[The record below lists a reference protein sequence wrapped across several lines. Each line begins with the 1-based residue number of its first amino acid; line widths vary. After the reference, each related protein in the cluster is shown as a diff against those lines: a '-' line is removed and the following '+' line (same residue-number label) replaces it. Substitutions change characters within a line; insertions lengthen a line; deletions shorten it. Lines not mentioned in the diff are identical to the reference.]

1 MIVASVVRSRRAGT
15 AVSFALA
22 CVGAAWGAPPAAR
35 AVATLPA
42 ASPND
47 LQLQVARGDTLIGL
61 AHRHLAPGTGWRA
74 LQRLNRVAE
83 PRRLPEG
90 STLRVPA
97 AWLKAQEVVAEV
109 VHVRGE
115 VNVQRDGASEAA
127 QLGAPLR
134 RGDRLRVGPESS
146 LTLRFADGSRL
157 LLRPDSELLL
167 TRLLQRTG
175 GTATD
180 TGLRLERGSA
190 DSRVMPLQPAGR
202 YELVTPA
209 VHVGVRGTEFRTQ
222 VEAGSAVTRVEV
234 LEGSV
239 AAGRT
244 ETRRE
249 APNARASQ
257 RVDAG
262 EAVLATP
269 SAAPLSTARLASP
282 PDLSALAPRVER
294 VPLRLAWAAQPGI
307 GAWRAQVTAENNPDA
322 LLLDGRF
329 TEPSARWVD
338 LPDGRY
344 ELRVRAIDGR
354 GFEGFDARR
363 SFVLKARPLPP
374 FTSQPRADAQ
384 LSGERVQFGWTQAEQ
399 AASYRFQLAADA
411 DFAAPLV
418 DVPGL
423 ARPAHELTLPP
434 GRYFWRLASVRADGD
449 AGPFGDAQA
458 FTLKP
463 PPPAPPLAPPQVD
476 GEQLVLRWPAGDPSL
491 GALRYELQ
499 LARDREFREVVHG
512 VQTAEPEAVLPRPDA
527 GLYYARV
534 RAVDAQ
540 GTTGPYGGVQQ
551 IEIPRS
557 RWWLLIPAGL
567 LLLLAL

>member
-1 MIVASVVRSRRAGT
+1 LSVASAVRRRRTGT
-15 AVSFALA
+15 AVSMIALA
-22 CVGAAWGAPPAAR
+22 CACAGPAWATPRSATALPP
-35 AVATLPA
+35 P
-42 ASPND
+42 SPDD
-47 LQLQVARGDTLIGL
+47 LRIDVVRGDTLIGL
-61 AHRHLAPGTGWRA
+61 AARHLAPGTGWRA
-74 LQRLNRVAE
+74 LQRLNGVAE

-97 AWLKAQEVVAEV
+97 AWLKAQEVIAEV

-115 VNVQRDGASEAA
+115 ASVQRDGVSGPA
-127 QLGAPLR
+127 QLGARLR
-134 RGDRLRVGPESS
+134 RGDRLRVAPESS

-157 LLRPDSELLL
+157 LLRPDSELAL

-175 GTATD
+175 GSATD

-190 DSRVMPLQPAGR
+190 DSRVVPLQPAGR

-209 VHVGVRGTEFRTQ
+209 VHVGVRGTEFRTA
-222 VEAGSAVTRVEV
+222 VEAGTAVTRVEV

-239 AAGRT
+239 AASPGARRDAAGART
-244 ETRRE
+244 
-249 APNARASQ
+249 AQ
-257 RVDAG
+257 RVGAG
-262 EAVLATP
+262 EAVLGAP
-269 SAAPLSTARLASP
+269 SAAALSTARLAPP
-282 PDLSALAPRVER
+282 PDIAPVPAKIER
-294 VPLRLAWAAQPGI
+294 VPLRLAWSAQPGI
-307 GAWRAQVTAENNPDA
+307 AAWRAQVVAENTPDA

-329 TEPSARWVD
+329 GEPSARWVD

-344 ELRVRAIDGR
+344 ELRVRAIDGH
-354 GFEGFDARR
+354 GFEGLDARR

-384 LSGERVQFGWTQAEQ
+384 LSGERVQFGWTRAEE

-411 DFAAPLV
+411 DFAAPLA
-418 DVPGL
+418 DVPAL
-423 ARPAHELTLPP
+423 TQPAHGLTLPP

-449 AGPFGDAQA
+449 PGPFGDAQA

-476 GEQLVLRWPAGDPSL
+476 GDRLVLRWPAGDASL

-499 LARDREFREVVHG
+499 LARDREFRELVHG
-512 VQTAEPEAVLPRPDA
+512 AQTTEPEAVLPRPEA
-527 GLYYARV
+527 GLYFARV
-534 RAVDAQ
+534 RAIDAQ
-540 GTTGPYGGVQQ
+540 GTAGPYGGVQQ
-551 IEIPRS
+551 VEIPRS
-557 RWWLLIPAGL
+557 RWWLLLPAGL